1 MRKITAIMLALALV
15 LSVLCINTFAA
26 TPQALWVNGVDM
38 LADEDHI
45 VACGEGT
52 AVWDRASN
60 ILTLTNA
67 TVTEQVDIRYDYP
80 GGGWSTSSG
89 NIVCNGGDLNIVL
102 AGENYV
108 DATDKYDGGINVL
121 NGSVTIT
128 GEGSLRIDSYNTG
141 INVFKRGIT
150 DKCGVTI
157 SNTTVYADGENGV
170 GISAYDDLLIENS
183 TVVSGG
189 EQTGIYSDYGY
200 VTIRNSTVEAYANC
214 FIDEDDFYFC
224 DAAIMSY
231 DYDVTIENSLV
242 TATSLCYGISAGGK
256 TVIDNSS
263 FTADVEYFSGIWSGN
278 GIEIKNASSYSGWGL
293 ESTEVNLTP
302 GEGNAYEVKMT
313 ANYDMD
319 TLSPVK
325 GSPFVKDT
333 TLELTYEYVTI
344 TSTTPPL
351 GISTGYIVTGPDTH
365 AIIIG
370 GAFITSYHE
379 YDANGKCICCGY
391 AKPAEELPEAEDTA
405 ITAPVESETEEIEV
419 PDTGLAFALAP
430 LAVAMAA
437 VAMKRR

>member
-1 MRKITAIMLALALV
+1 MLALALV

-102 AGENYV
+102 VGENYV

-231 DYDVTIENSLV
+231 DYDVTIENSIV

-256 TVIDNSS
+256 AVIDNSS

-278 GIEIKNASSYSGWGL
+278 GIEIKNA
-293 ESTEVNLTP
+293 
-302 GEGNAYEVKMT
+302 
-313 ANYDMD
+313 
-319 TLSPVK
+319 
-325 GSPFVKDT
+325 
-333 TLELTYEYVTI
+333 
-344 TSTTPPL
+344 
-351 GISTGYIVTGPDTH
+351 
-365 AIIIG
+365 
-370 GAFITSYHE
+370 
-379 YDANGKCICCGY
+379 
-391 AKPAEELPEAEDTA
+391 
-405 ITAPVESETEEIEV
+405 
-419 PDTGLAFALAP
+419 
-430 LAVAMAA
+430 
-437 VAMKRR
+437 